1 MKQKNT
7 FHYLEKCFVL
17 ILILVFFTYNLN
29 RIHYGLP
36 FFFNLDEIA
45 FQYSTLYYLNFITGY
60 SHIIDPIYA
69 PLLNLILILKSI
81 FINEFLIN
89 SYDIEQV
96 KTKIYFNPELFIY
109 YGRIASLITTSF
121 SIFFLYLIFKKLKIN
136 FIIYSLLIT
145 TLSTSLVILDVAI
158 INGKH
163 SYYLLLF
170 LIQLY
175 FFFKYLIKIEKF
187 NFKSYIVF
195 GILASL
201 AWGVSY
207 WPAFISIYAVLIL
220 HLRKFKYSKIIYP
233 IIFSILFIIFGP
245 ILGMLIS
252 SAPVLD
258 FIITSNELETLE
270 IKTFSKSALKDFFE
284 GLKIIYYA
292 EKNFF
297 LVLIFLPFI
306 FLFKKKNKNL
316 KKNFFIIL
324 IIFFEPVILL
334 ALAGEALPQLRYFV
348 GNTCII
354 LILTAIIFNEIYKSN
369 LRYLCVIFLIS
380 NLYFIY
386 NNFNLNN
393 EINNIISKKHSFY
406 VFNDSINV
414 DKNKILYIS
423 DLNFQESLKQNK
435 LYLELY
441 ENNLIKKSKNFKA
454 NINRIKSKIT
464 TLEKSNQKI
473 IVNKDIKKNIIYF
486 NYSVHEIDNL
496 EAFFDYVKKYFD
508 YVVIEESRPFYLS
521 KNNIR
526 TEIREHVRNNYLLEQ
541 IYTEKD
547 KIFLRSQRSI
557 IHYYAN
563 ALNHFDYAKNI
574 DNKDFEIVYGGNYS
588 LYNLK
593 K

>member
-1 MKQKNT
+1 MKQKST

-17 ILILVFFTYNLN
+17 ILILVFFIYNLN

-45 FQYSTLYYLNFITGY
+45 FQYSTLYYLNYITGY

-89 SYDIEQV
+89 SFNIDQI
-96 KTKIYFNPELFIY
+96 KSKIYFNPELFIY

-121 SIFFLYLIFKKLKIN
+121 SILFLYLIFKKLKIN
-136 FIIYSLLIT
+136 FIIYFILIA

-163 SYYLLLF
+163 SYYLLFF

-187 NFKSYIVF
+187 NFKSYIIF
-195 GILASL
+195 SILASL

-233 IIFSILFIIFGP
+233 ILFSILFIIFGP

-284 GLKIIYYA
+284 GLKIIYHA

-297 LVLIFLPFI
+297 LVLVFLPFI
-306 FLFKKKNKNL
+306 FLFKKKNTSL

-334 ALAGEALPQLRYFV
+334 AVAGEALPQLRYFV

-369 LRYLCVIFLIS
+369 FRYLCIIFLIS
-380 NLYFIY
+380 NFYFIY
-386 NNFNLNN
+386 NNLNLNN

-414 DKNKILYIS
+414 DRNKILYIT

-441 ENNLIKKSKNFKA
+441 ENNLIKRSKNFKD
-454 NINRIKSKIT
+454 NINRIKNKIAT
-464 TLEKSNQKI
+464 IERSNQKI
-473 IVNKDIKKNIIYF
+473 IVNTDVKKNIIYF
-486 NYSVHEIDNL
+486 NYSIHEIDDL
-496 EAFFDYVKKYFD
+496 EAFFDYIKIYFD

-521 KNNIR
+521 KNDIR
-526 TEIREHVRNNYLLEQ
+526 TKIREYVSNNYLIEQ
-541 IYTEKD
+541 IYTKED

-563 ALNHFDYAKNI
+563 AINHFDYAKNI
-574 DNKDFEIVYGGNYS
+574 DKRDFEIIYGGNYS